1 MIYPWGDE
9 RRFNSYKRFLQE
21 KFGTRV
27 QKLTLD
33 AGFTCPNRDGS
44 VGVGGC
50 SYCLNDAFNPSYC
63 TPRKSVQQQLEEGM
77 EFHRNRYRRADAY
90 LAYFQA
96 FSNTYAPLEQL
107 KEIYRPAIEN
117 PQVKGIVVGTRPDC
131 IDESKLDF
139 FAELQQKIFVSVEY
153 GVEACNDITLRRINR
168 GHDFAAAQRSIEQT
182 AKRGIHCAAHF
193 IYGLPGETPD
203 QWLKEVD
210 IVNHLPINGIKF
222 HQLQI
227 INGTAMQREFVKKP
241 SDFHTFTQDTYINF
255 IVSVTERLNPN
266 FVVERFAGEVPPRY
280 LFVNHWGLT
289 RYDIVLQKIENR
301 MAELDTW
308 QGKKLTDNN

>member
-63 TPRKSVQQQLEEGM
+63 TPKKSVQQQLEEGM

-131 IDESKLDF
+131 IDEAKLDF

-210 IVNHLPINGIKF
+210 IINHLPINGIKF

-241 SDFHTFTQDTYINF
+241 SDFHIFTQDTYINF